1 MIFPLPSSP
10 KKPPIT
16 TVDGIIQISTFAY
29 LIYLLVTVN
38 IKSDWISMLSE
49 ENFAGNIIVN
59 LASLPDFLR
68 TPILKKRM
76 TEFFSMNDSEKS
88 EIINNALDAGPTIP
102 FPNFSKLFKTWLEVL
117 CTVSEEHRYDMFSNY
132 FKQIMKKPQKIILFN
147 LDGIFEIFLQLENSK
162 QQVLSKSIKNVFE
175 RLDEEDKRR
184 MVLLTPEIAK
194 KTIGF

>member
-1 MIFPLPSSP
+1 
-10 KKPPIT
+10 
-16 TVDGIIQISTFAY
+16 
-29 LIYLLVTVN
+29 
-38 IKSDWISMLSE
+38 MLSE

-76 TEFFSMNDSEKS
+76 AEFFSMNDSEKN
-88 EIINNALDAGPTIP
+88 EIINNALEAGPTIP

-132 FKQIMKKPQKIILFN
+132 FKQIMKKQQKIILFN

-162 QQVLSKSIKNVFE
+162 QHVLSKSIKNVFE
-175 RLDEEDKRR
+175 RLNEEDRRR